1 MIVLIRGRF
10 DSQRGQGNTMTE
22 AEIGVNV
29 LQRWRKG
36 ATAKECKQPLEA
48 EKRQGNGF
56 PSELMTL

>member
-1 MIVLIRGRF
+1 
-10 DSQRGQGNTMTE
+10 MTE

-56 PSELMTL
+56 PSELLDRNSPDDTLILAL